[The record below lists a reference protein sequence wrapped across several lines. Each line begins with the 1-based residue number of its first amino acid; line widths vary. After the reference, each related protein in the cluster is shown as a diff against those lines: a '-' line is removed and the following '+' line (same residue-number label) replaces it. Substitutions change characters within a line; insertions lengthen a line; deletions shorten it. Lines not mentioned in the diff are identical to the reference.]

1 MAESSQITETLQE
14 LIQTR
19 MEKLDQLRDLGVEP
33 YAYSYDV
40 THYAKDINQNYE
52 KYAETVDV
60 KLAGRLMAIRRMGKA
75 SFAHIQDTTDR
86 IQIYVKIDN
95 IGEQMYEA
103 FKLLD
108 IGDIIGVTGK
118 VMKTRT
124 GEITI
129 FTEELS
135 VLAKSIR
142 PIPVVKEKEGK
153 LFDAFSDKE
162 QRYRQRYL
170 DLVVNPEVKDIFVRR
185 SEIIRA
191 VRQFMDGRNFIEVE
205 TPVLQPIYGG
215 ATARPFVTHHH
226 TLDSTLY
233 LRIADELYLKRL
245 IIGGFEKVY
254 EISKDFRNEGMDR
267 NHNPEF
273 TMLEWYQAYVDYN
286 YEMEMVEGLISSVA
300 EKIADGKVEFN
311 GETLDLTPP
320 FERKSMFELL
330 EQHLGIEVSDY
341 DRDDLMELARER
353 GLDTDDKWNY
363 GKVLDKL
370 FGEFVEPNLVQPT
383 FVTDHPK
390 EISPLA
396 KKKRDG
402 SERLVER
409 FELIIAGMEI
419 ANAFSELN
427 DPVDQRERL
436 ESQAVLRAEGD
447 EEAQVVDE
455 DFLTAMEIGM
465 PPTGGVGIGVDRLVM
480 LLTDQL
486 SIKDVILF
494 PQMRPQPTD

>member
-1 MAESSQITETLQE
+1 VAESSQITETLQE

-19 MEKLDQLRDLGVEP
+19 KEKLDQLRELGVNP
-33 YAYSYDV
+33 FAYSFDV
-40 THYAKDINQNYE
+40 THYANDINKNYE

-60 KLAGRLMAIRRMGKA
+60 SLAGRIMAIRRMGKA

-108 IGDIIGVTGK
+108 IGDIIGIAGK

-135 VLAKSIR
+135 VLAKGIR

-153 LFDAFSDKE
+153 QYDAFSDKE

-170 DLVVNPEVKDIFVRR
+170 DLVVNPDVKDVFVRR
-185 SEIIRA
+185 SQIIREI
-191 VRQFMDGRNFIEVE
+191 RKFMVHRDFIEVE

-254 EISKDFRNEGMDR
+254 EIAKDFRNEGMDR

-286 YEMEMVEGLISSVA
+286 YEMEMVESLISTVA
-300 EKIADGKVEFN
+300 QEIVGGKVQFN

-320 FERKSMFELL
+320 FARKTMFDLL
-330 EQHLGIEVSDY
+330 EENLGVDVSEFN
-341 DRDDLMELARER
+341 RNDLMELARER
-353 GLDTDDKWNY
+353 GVDTDEKWNY

-402 SERLVER
+402 NERLVER
-409 FELIIAGMEI
+409 FELIIAGMEV

-427 DPVDQRERL
+427 DPVDQRKRL
-436 ESQAVLRAEGD
+436 ESQAELRAEGD

-480 LLTDQL
+480 LLTDQQ

-494 PQMRPQPTD
+494 PQMRPQTTD